1 MLWDVWENDKMLF
14 SRFLWWAGGAAGEI
28 FTDGLSEEGVEGEAF
43 LAGDLKE
50 PGQIF
55 NGKCY

>member
-1 MLWDVWENDKMLF
+1 MLWDVWEKDKMLF
-14 SRFLWWAGGAAGEI
+14 FRFLWRAGGAAGEI
-28 FTDGLSEEGVEGEAF
+28 FTYGLSEEGLKGEAF
-43 LAGDLKE
+43 LPGELKE